1 MLFRY
6 RWTACCTLA
15 LCPLPR
21 RMSDCAVV
29 HVAMQVGD
37 WLVSAG
43 LSRYAPTFREKEIC
57 GEDLV
62 TILGLG
68 TDLSGPLLAED
79 LGVTSEADRVF
90 LLRGFRINLEKAG
103 ACFLCKGSKPQ
114 LPSLFVSIVLS
125 SGTRPRRLRICV
137 SVVVGRSLVGG
148 AGCVVVR
155 LQTVWS

>member
-1 MLFRY
+1 M
-6 RWTACCTLA
+6 
-15 LCPLPR
+15 CPAPLSLDCVLHVVFCGYWR
-21 RMSDCAVV
+21 RSNDCAVV

-103 ACFLCKGSKPQ
+103 ACFLCRRSKPRAEQ
-114 LPSLFVSIVLS
+114 RYSSSSPSHLCECWHGLLI
-125 SGTRPRRLRICV
+125 G
-137 SVVVGRSLVGG
+137 
-148 AGCVVVR
+148 
-155 LQTVWS
+155 